1 MLTKIISELNASN
14 SSNYKLEV
22 LKKYKDDP
30 DFQDLVQMT
39 YNPKFNYGISKNK
52 MLKELKSGQK
62 KQSIYNIKDILI
74 FLKKI
79 SNEQLRGL
87 KPFNE
92 LKEML
97 LQTESKTADLVCNVL
112 GHTLG
117 SGINIA
123 QISKIFTDFDFKPK
137 YMRCSVL
144 GKKTLAKIKFPA
156 ILQVKMDG
164 TYREIHVGETVTG
177 RTRSGEP
184 FTNKTLFEQM
194 KKFPKGYYFGEITVP
209 GMNRMEAN
217 GLVNSDNPPEA
228 SEIFTVWD
236 YLTDTEYKTC
246 KTRRYFD
253 RLTEL
258 QSIQNKAF
266 NVRVVKTKTVE
277 SKEEM
282 FEVVNNWIQ
291 SGEEGG
297 VLKSFDLGFKN
308 GTATQQIKI
317 KPYVDCEMRVTGV
330 IPGALGTKREGM
342 VGALEFENDE
352 HTIKGSC
359 SGFSDAILKQISKD
373 PESYIGK
380 IISVEFND
388 IVKSKNNNYYS
399 LSHPVFIEIRND
411 KTETDTLDKVIQ
423 LRDMSYML

>member
-97 LQTESKTADLVCNVL
+97 LQTESETADLVCNVL

-117 SGINIA
+117 SGINIT

-144 GKKTLAKIKFPA
+144 DKKTLAKIKFPA
-156 ILQVKMDG
+156 ILQVKMD
-164 TYREIHVGETVTG
+164 
-177 RTRSGEP
+177 
-184 FTNKTLFEQM
+184 
-194 KKFPKGYYFGEITVP
+194 
-209 GMNRMEAN
+209 
-217 GLVNSDNPPEA
+217 
-228 SEIFTVWD
+228 
-236 YLTDTEYKTC
+236 
-246 KTRRYFD
+246 
-253 RLTEL
+253 
-258 QSIQNKAF
+258 
-266 NVRVVKTKTVE
+266 
-277 SKEEM
+277 
-282 FEVVNNWIQ
+282 
-291 SGEEGG
+291 
-297 VLKSFDLGFKN
+297 
-308 GTATQQIKI
+308 
-317 KPYVDCEMRVTGV
+317 
-330 IPGALGTKREGM
+330 
-342 VGALEFENDE
+342 
-352 HTIKGSC
+352 
-359 SGFSDAILKQISKD
+359 
-373 PESYIGK
+373 
-380 IISVEFND
+380 
-388 IVKSKNNNYYS
+388 
-399 LSHPVFIEIRND
+399 
-411 KTETDTLDKVIQ
+411 
-423 LRDMSYML
+423 

>member
-1 MLTKIISELNASN
+1 MLTKIISELNGSN
-14 SSNYKLEV
+14 SSNYKLGI
-22 LKKYKDDP
+22 LKKYKDDK

-39 YNPKFNYGISKNK
+39 YNPRFNYGISKNK
-52 MLKELKSGQK
+52 MLKALKTEQK
-62 KQSIYNIKDILI
+62 KSAIYNIKDILD

-79 SNEQLRGL
+79 SNGQLRGL

-97 LQTESKTADLVCNVL
+97 LQTSEEVSDLVCNVL

-117 SGINIA
+117 SGVNVA
-123 QISKIFTDFDFKPK
+123 QISKIFTNLDLKPK

-144 GKKTLAKIKFPA
+144 DKKTLAKIKFPA

-184 FTNKTLFEQM
+184 FTNKILFDQM
-194 KKFPKGYYFGEITVP
+194 KNLPKGYYFGEITIP
-209 GMNRMEAN
+209 NMNRMEAN

-236 YLTDTEYKTC
+236 HLTDEEYKTC
-246 KTRRYFD
+246 NTRRYEL
-253 RLTEL
+253 RLKEL
-258 QSIQNKAF
+258 QATRDLPT
-266 NVRVVKTKTVE
+266 NVRVVKTKIVE

-282 FEVVNNWIQ
+282 FGIVNDWIQ

-297 VLKSFDLGFKN
+297 VLKSLDLGFKN
-308 GTATQQIKI
+308 GTATQQVKI
-317 KPYVDCEMRVTGV
+317 KPFVDCEMRVTGF

-359 SGFSDAILKQISKD
+359 SGFSDAVLKQISKD
-373 PESYIGK
+373 PKSYIGK
-380 IISVEFND
+380 IISVMFTDITKSGSSHGLLHPRFVEF
-388 IVKSKNNNYYS
+388 
-399 LSHPVFIEIRND
+399 RND
-411 KTETDTLDKVIQ
+411 KDETDTLEKCKV
-423 LRDMSYML
+423 LREMSYML